1 MQDVVELTVELTRM
15 TSATYTLQKMGITFK
30 RTLLFRTTVRISTD
44 RLLVSDEAVRVLNSR
59 E

>member
-1 MQDVVELTVELTRM
+1 MVELTVELTRM